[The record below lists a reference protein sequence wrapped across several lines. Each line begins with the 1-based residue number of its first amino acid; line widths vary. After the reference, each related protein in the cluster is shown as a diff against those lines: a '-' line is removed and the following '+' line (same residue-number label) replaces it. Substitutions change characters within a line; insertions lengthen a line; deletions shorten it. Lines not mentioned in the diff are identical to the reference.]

1 MKNKNLNEMS
11 NEELWQL
18 FPIILSAQAYGELK
32 VKLQKEYEHDRDGYT
47 DAKTGFIRE
56 ITNRAKEQ
64 V

>member
-1 MKNKNLNEMS
+1 MS

>member
-18 FPIILSAQAYGELK
+18 FPIILSA
-32 VKLQKEYEHDRDGYT
+32 HDRDGYT